1 MKRRTALIAGVVVLC
16 ALAGSVLLSPSRRNE
31 VLLKLQGKQTTQD
44 VLVLLGDTARERLF
58 VHFEAAGAAWP
69 PRNTA
74 FLAFKEER
82 QLEVWAESAEREG
95 ERVFVR
101 EYPILGASGTP
112 GPKLREGDLQVPEGV
127 YGLCGLNPNSAFH
140 LSLKVDYPNGFD
152 RRQAAA
158 EGRTEQGGDIFIHGG
173 SASVGCLAMGDEA
186 IEELFVL
193 AAEAG
198 PETIAVII
206 APCDF
211 RLGRPFPDVPGVPWA
226 RELYSGIADALDPF
240 RRTGPAGP

>member
-44 VLVLLGDTARERLF
+44 VLVLLRNTGRERLF

-127 YGLCGLNPNSAFH
+127 YGLCGLIPTV
-140 LSLKVDYPNGFD
+140 LSISP
-152 RRQAAA
+152 
-158 EGRTEQGGDIFIHGG
+158 
-173 SASVGCLAMGDEA
+173 
-186 IEELFVL
+186 
-193 AAEAG
+193 
-198 PETIAVII
+198 
-206 APCDF
+206 
-211 RLGRPFPDVPGVPWA
+211 
-226 RELYSGIADALDPF
+226 
-240 RRTGPAGP
+240 